1 VQPEKKTGCTAPVKF
16 RAPALERRAP
26 GMADGEPGAAS
37 SSIARYDDYTHDKRI
52 IIYPVYLN
60 SKATIADGRLIAADH
75 GVENPTLG
83 EIIEVLKH
91 LGYQPALEDKIYS
104 RDALARGRIRVN
116 LRDASTGELTVPEIA
131 SRKQLLRKLGESI
144 PNLKSRKEPS
154 AKAPAP
160 ALDLGGAQAM
170 PMVPGMGSGLS
181 SAGMSGRLGMPAGFM
196 PPRIA
201 GMMPPGMAGTMPP
214 GMAGLMP
221 PGMAG
226 MMPPGMAGML
236 QGMGMGAPQPG
247 PGEGKIKGGKKKG
260 RK

>member
-1 VQPEKKTGCTAPVKF
+1 
-16 RAPALERRAP
+16 
-26 GMADGEPGAAS
+26 MADGEVGAAS
-37 SSIARYDDYTHDKRI
+37 SSVARYDDYAHDKRI

-60 SKATIADGRLIAADH
+60 SKATIADGRRIAAEH
-75 GVENPTLG
+75 GVDNPTLG

-91 LGYQPALEDKIYS
+91 LGYQPALEDKIYP

-154 AKAPAP
+154 AKAPA
-160 ALDLGGAQAM
+160 AAMDLSGGSAM
-170 PMVPGMGSGLS
+170 QMVPGMGGGMP
-181 SAGMSGRLGMPAGFM
+181 SAGMHGMPGG
-196 PPRIA
+196 A
-201 GMMPPGMAGTMPP
+201 GMMHPGMAGM
-214 GMAGLMP
+214 MP

-226 MMPPGMAGML
+226 MMPPGMAGMMPPGMAGMM
-236 QGMGMGAPQPG
+236 QSMGMGSPQPG
-247 PGEGKIKGGKKKG
+247 PGEGKVKGGKKKG